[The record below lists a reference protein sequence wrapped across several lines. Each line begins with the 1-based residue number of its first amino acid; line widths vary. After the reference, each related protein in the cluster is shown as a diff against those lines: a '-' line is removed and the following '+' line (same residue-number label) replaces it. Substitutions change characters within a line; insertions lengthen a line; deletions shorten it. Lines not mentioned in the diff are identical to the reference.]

1 MKIEEL
7 LFGTRS
13 RNAEEMGGY
22 YAHWEAQLYC
32 AVITMVLRNLDVYIQ
47 ILDGKQVHHSI
58 PMVLTSKF
66 THVSPPLLP
75 GRKVI
80 FTCMQNHIH
89 KYKSCRFHLLLMP
102 TC

>member
-7 LFGTRS
+7 LFGTRT

-47 ILDGKQVHHSI
+47 LLDGKQVHHGFFYVSTGCGDWSRNR
-58 PMVLTSKF
+58 PCLTFSYMVR
-66 THVSPPLLP
+66 PLL
-75 GRKVI
+75 
-80 FTCMQNHIH
+80 
-89 KYKSCRFHLLLMP
+89 
-102 TC
+102 

>member
-13 RNAEEMGGY
+13 RNAEKMGGY

-47 ILDGKQVHHSI
+47 LLSGRQVSSSNF
-58 PMVLTSKF
+58 PSRVQCES
-66 THVSPPLLP
+66 S
-75 GRKVI
+75 RKY
-80 FTCMQNHIH
+80 HG
-89 KYKSCRFHLLLMP
+89 
-102 TC
+102 